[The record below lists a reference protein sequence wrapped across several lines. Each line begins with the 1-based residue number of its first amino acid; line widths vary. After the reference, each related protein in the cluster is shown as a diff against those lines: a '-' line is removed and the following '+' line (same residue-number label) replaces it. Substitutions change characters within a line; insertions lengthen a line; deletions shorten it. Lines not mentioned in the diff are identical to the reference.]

1 MSKVAKRLLVFFI
14 GLPIVMAIVYV
25 KFLNHLPLQLVI
37 SAASVLSANE
47 FYNMLI
53 KKSKLFPKPFILI
66 GSALQPYC
74 AYFFI
79 LFGLPMELTLWVY
92 VLEAI
97 ILMVISILSKD
108 FTDSVI
114 KITNSLF
121 IIFYCGFILTFIS
134 RMTILDN
141 SRYWIAL
148 FLILVFMCDSF
159 AWLFGILFGKNNRG
173 YIPASPNKSIVGF
186 IGGILG
192 SIACGVLFKYFFND
206 VVLYSYWRV
215 FILGFITSF
224 AGIIGD
230 LIESVIKRSLDSK
243 DSGTLIPGRG
253 GLLDSIDSIIIAA
266 PVYYAGLYFLFGIS

>member
-1 MSKVAKRLLVFFI
+1 MSKVAKRLLLFFI

-37 SAASVLSANE
+37 AAASVLSANE
-47 FYNMLI
+47 FYNMLR

-66 GSALQPYC
+66 GAALQPYC

-79 LFGLPMELTLWVY
+79 LFGLPMELTLWVF

-97 ILMVISILSKD
+97 ILMVISILSKT

-114 KITNSLF
+114 KISNSLL
-121 IIFYCGFILTFIS
+121 IIFYCGFLVTFLS

-159 AWLFGILFGKNNRG
+159 AWLFGVLFGKNNRG

-192 SIACGVLFKYFFND
+192 AIACGVLFKFYFED
-206 VVLYSYWRV
+206 VVIYSYWRV
-215 FILGFITSF
+215 IVLGFITSI

-243 DSGTLIPGRG
+243 DSGNLIPGRG

-266 PVYYAGLYFLFGIS
+266 PVYYAGIYFLFGIA